1 MKYVFREIVRL
12 KRIKCNNI
20 TIAKKVYIIAKDGKK
35 NHPKA
40 AKKRYHIIDVIV
52 KKT

>member
-35 NHPKA
+35 ITQKRQ
-40 AKKRYHIIDVIV
+40 KKDIIS
-52 KKT
+52 